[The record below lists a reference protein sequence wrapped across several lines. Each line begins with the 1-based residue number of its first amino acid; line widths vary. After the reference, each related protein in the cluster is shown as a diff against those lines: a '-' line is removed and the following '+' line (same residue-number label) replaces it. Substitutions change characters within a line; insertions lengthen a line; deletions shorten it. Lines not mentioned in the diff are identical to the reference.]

1 MFLIL
6 QVYFFNKRDIIPK
19 KESKM
24 QQNFRKELET
34 KYDDLYKTL
43 YVQWKQQSKLKY
55 EELQEK
61 GLINSGIGIK
71 ELYKLIEALIN
82 QILIDLQSL
91 FENIQ
96 ISYNRKISLKDLE
109 QYKEKSK
116 KNINEHIVAMHKE
129 IKEKYKNDKL
139 LLTESNEI
147 YIKNLKNNSNNK
159 IDRIHNEIV
168 NLRKGKKIEGLVIFN
183 VVFTLLGFAVGVA
196 SLIIGIIALIK

>member
-1 MFLIL
+1 
-6 QVYFFNKRDIIPK
+6 
-19 KESKM
+19 M

-43 YVQWKQQSKLKY
+43 YVKWKQQSKLKY

-71 ELYKLIEALIN
+71 ELYKLIETLIN
-82 QILIDLQSL
+82 QTLIDLQSL

-129 IKEKYKNDKL
+129 IK
-139 LLTESNEI
+139 
-147 YIKNLKNNSNNK
+147 
-159 IDRIHNEIV
+159 
-168 NLRKGKKIEGLVIFN
+168 
-183 VVFTLLGFAVGVA
+183 
-196 SLIIGIIALIK
+196 

>member
-1 MFLIL
+1 
-6 QVYFFNKRDIIPK
+6 
-19 KESKM
+19 M
-24 QQNFRKELET
+24 QQNFSEELET

-61 GLINSGIGIK
+61 GLKNSGIGIK
-71 ELYKLIEALIN
+71 ELYKLIETLVN
-82 QILIDLQSL
+82 QTLNDLQGL

-116 KNINEHIVAMHKE
+116 KNINGHIAAMHKE
-129 IKEKYKNDKL
+129 IKEKYKKDKL

>member
-1 MFLIL
+1 
-6 QVYFFNKRDIIPK
+6 
-19 KESKM
+19 M

-71 ELYKLIEALIN
+71 ELYKLIETLIN
-82 QILIDLQSL
+82 QTLSNLQSL

-183 VVFTLLGFAVGVA
+183 VVFTLLGFVVGVA

>member
-6 QVYFFNKRDIIPK
+6 HVYFFNKRDIIPK

-61 GLINSGIGIK
+61 GLINSGIGTK
-71 ELYKLIEALIN
+71 ELYKLIETLIN
-82 QILIDLQSL
+82 QTLSDLQSL

-96 ISYNRKISLKDLE
+96 IRYNRKISLKDLE

-183 VVFTLLGFAVGVA
+183 VVYTLLGFAVGVA

>member
-1 MFLIL
+1 
-6 QVYFFNKRDIIPK
+6 
-19 KESKM
+19 M
-24 QQNFRKELET
+24 QQNFREELET
-34 KYDDLYKTL
+34 KYDDLYKNL
-43 YVQWKQQSKLKY
+43 YVQWKQQSKIKY

-71 ELYKLIEALIN
+71 ELYKLIETLVN
-82 QILIDLQSL
+82 QTLNDLQSL

-116 KNINEHIVAMHKE
+116 KNINGHIEAMHKE

-196 SLIIGIIALIK
+196 SLIVGIIALIK